1 MILRLTAKA
10 LIMASLVLF
19 AGTAMAGDCNT
30 DLNGD
35 GATNEADVAIFQG
48 ALGKSAG
55 EEGFVAGAD
64 LNGDGTVTAA
74 DYGIFLSCN

>member
-10 LIMASLVLF
+10 LMMASVVLF

-35 GATNEADVAIFQG
+35 GVTNEADVELFQSS
-48 ALGKSAG
+48 LGKA
-55 EEGFVAGAD
+55 EGDEGYVAAAD
-64 LNGDGTVTAA
+64 LDGSRSVTAA

>member
-1 MILRLTAKA
+1 MSFRLIAKA
-10 LIMASLVLF
+10 LITAGLVLF

-35 GATNEADVAIFQG
+35 GATNEADVVIFQG
-48 ALGKSAG
+48 SLGKSAG
-55 EEGFVAGAD
+55 DAGFVAAAD